1 MNTVKYNIIHFNDTC
16 ENSILTPYELYIKS
30 TNDDTP
36 TNDDTRRILCDGD
49 GVVNFTGIIQ
59 AFYKETNE
67 TVSIYSFK
75 NGFLHSYDGNPAE
88 ITPYVKK
95 WYFDGN
101 LHREDGP
108 AIVYN
113 SNETFK
119 TSCIYF
125 LHGIGY
131 SIGEYLKRIPEENA
145 ILLSLQ
151 C

>member
-1 MNTVKYNIIHFNDTC
+1 MHTIKYNIIPFNWTKEQPFDIAHELNIKFYNDT
-16 ENSILTPYELYIKS
+16 
-30 TNDDTP
+30 
-36 TNDDTRRILCDGD
+36 TRKVLHNND

-108 AIVYN
+108 AIVHN
-113 SNETFK
+113 SNEMFK
-119 TSCIYF
+119 SSYIYF
-125 LHGIGY
+125 LHGIDY